1 METLKHDLSDVR
13 VRLTYGELHGVP
25 VVHEVHELNRG
36 GRRSHWYVDGSW
48 AAKLDPHL
56 RHAALR
62 LPRTGGEAFERG
74 VHELAYQARP

>member
-1 METLKHDLSDVR
+1 MKHDLSDMR

-25 VVHEVHELNRG
+25 VVHELDRG
-36 GRRSHWYVDGSW
+36 GRRSHWYVEGSW
-48 AAKLDPHL
+48 AAKLEPQL

-74 VHELAYQARP
+74 VHQLSREARP